1 MYTDYSKVLILLS
14 FLFISSIGFAQ
25 DDPILFTVGDAE
37 VGLSE
42 FDYIYS
48 KTNGQEATYSDASL
62 REYLDLYVNFKLKV
76 RKPSVLRWTRS
87 QNFSVNWIL
96 IDVNWRIAI

>member
-14 FLFISSIGFAQ
+14 FLFISSNGFAQ
-25 DDPILFTVGDAE
+25 EDPILFTVGDAE

-48 KTNGQEATYSDASL
+48 KTNGQEATY
-62 REYLDLYVNFKLKV
+62 
-76 RKPSVLRWTRS
+76 
-87 QNFSVNWIL
+87 
-96 IDVNWRIAI
+96 